1 MSLLLYRSDL
11 IEYIRLNSPDIKYVS
26 RMKKVE
32 LKEIYDKLVAS
43 EPKDEEVV
51 EVTIDFSQ
59 YTRAELIFDIKL
71 FLKLQGKYLSGL
83 KSKSKANLLNSIKVL
98 EVDTHYTD
106 ADKSSMAGY

>member
-1 MSLLLYRSDL
+1 M
-11 IEYIRLNSPDIKYVS
+11 N
-26 RMKKVE
+26 KKD

-59 YTRAELIFDIKL
+59 YTRAEMIYDIKL

-83 KSKSKANLLNSIKVL
+83 KSKSKTNLLNCINVL
-98 EVDTHYTD
+98 KVDTHYTE

>member
-1 MSLLLYRSDL
+1 MSFLLYRSDL
-11 IEYIRLNSPDIKYVS
+11 IEYIRLNAPHIKYVYK
-26 RMKKVE
+26 MNKKD

-59 YTRAELIFDIKL
+59 YTRAEMIYDIKL

-83 KSKSKANLLNSIKVL
+83 KSKSKTNLLNCINVL
-98 EVDTHYTD
+98 KVDTHYTE